1 MTSRKRKYSEL
12 DDSEEEPSEIL
23 KHKLKNKVRRR
34 LNVKYNR
41 NKDSDNLEDRFKN
54 LTIKIDNSNAYD

>member
-34 LNVKYNR
+34 LNVKYKR

-54 LTIKIDNSNAYD
+54 LTIKIKNSNAYD

>member
-34 LNVKYNR
+34 LNVKYKR

>member
-12 DDSEEEPSEIL
+12 DDSEKEPSEIL

-34 LNVKYNR
+34 LNVKYKR
-41 NKDSDNLEDRFKN
+41 NKDSDTLEDRFKN